1 MDAHGE
7 TLRDAA
13 RQARAAA
20 FNEDHPARIRE
31 AHQAA
36 DAAEQRAAAYEAKR
50 KQLLRLVH
58 VGKGKLGLDDDAW
71 RQLLRSTVSAES
83 SKELTVAQLERV
95 LDRLKKAG
103 FKVRVPKAKGPQRAL
118 AHEPPDR
125 KIRALWL
132 DLHAKGIV
140 RNPSEAALAAWI
152 KREFGLEALQWLDA
166 EQASKA
172 IEKLKKW
179 GRRAPKSPG

>member
-1 MDAHGE
+1 VNHIPPQ
-7 TLRDAA
+7 T
-13 RQARAAA
+13 
-20 FNEDHPARIRE
+20 
-31 AHQAA
+31 QAA
-36 DAAEQRAAAYEAKR
+36 LSASYEAKR

-71 RQLLRSTVSAES
+71 RQLLRYTVSAES

-103 FKVRVPKAKGPQRAL
+103 FKVQVPKAKGPKRAL

-132 DLHAKGIV
+132 DLHKKGIV
-140 RNPSEAALAAWI
+140 RNESEAALASWI
-152 KREFGLEALQWLDA
+152 RREFGVEALQWLDA
-166 EQASKA
+166 EQTSKA
-172 IEKLKKW
+172 IERLKQW
-179 GRRAPKSPG
+179 GKRSRRSPLPQGEG